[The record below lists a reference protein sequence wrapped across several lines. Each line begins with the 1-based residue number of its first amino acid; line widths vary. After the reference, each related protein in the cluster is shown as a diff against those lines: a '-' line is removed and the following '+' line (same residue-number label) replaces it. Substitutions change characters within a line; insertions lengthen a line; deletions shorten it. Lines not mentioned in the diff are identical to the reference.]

1 MTEIQRHRL
10 PSFIIVGA
18 QKSGTTSLF
27 HYLASEDE
35 IGMAAEKEVHFFDRF
50 FQRGL
55 GWYQSRF
62 PPHASS
68 SDRLLG
74 EATPLYLFHPLAVQR
89 IKDVLPDCR
98 LVVSLRNPV
107 DRAISHY
114 YHEVALDHERRT
126 FEEAIETEDEVIS
139 REYERVL
146 EDGEYFSIDL
156 QRYSY
161 LARGRYFDQMTRL
174 FDCFPSEQ
182 VLVLQA
188 ERLFTDPVEPL
199 RKLHAFL
206 GLAKPPRRSFPN
218 EYGRRYA
225 PISGA
230 TRTWLSDYYRPHNE
244 KLFALLGIRF
254 DW

>member
-1 MTEIQRHRL
+1 
-10 PSFIIVGA
+10 
-18 QKSGTTSLF
+18 
-27 HYLASEDE
+27 
-35 IGMAAEKEVHFFDRF
+35 MAAEKEVHFFDRF
-50 FQRGL
+50 FRRGL

-62 PPHASS
+62 SPHESEGV
-68 SDRLLG
+68 RLLG
-74 EATPLYLFHPLAVQR
+74 EATPFYLFHPLAIQR

-114 YHEVALDHERRT
+114 YHEVALDHESRT
-126 FEEAIETEDEVIS
+126 FEEAIENEDEVIS
-139 REYERVL
+139 REYKRVL
-146 EDGEYFSIDL
+146 DDGEYFSKDL

-161 LARGRYFDQMTRL
+161 LARGRYFEQMTRL
-174 FDCFPSEQ
+174 FDYFPSDQ

-188 ERLFTDPVEPL
+188 ERLFAEPEESL

-206 GLAKPPRRSFPN
+206 GLATPPWRPFPN
-218 EYGRRYA
+218 EYGRRYH

-230 TRTWLSDYYRPHNE
+230 TKDRLSDYFQPHNE
-244 KLFALLGIRF
+244 MLFDLLGMRF